1 MRERRNVGNP
11 CPVTDR
17 KREGIRFTLVWQGT
31 YQQRWLPRNNVT
43 PAITTRVFSLL
54 HGQTRPHDVLG
65 WAEELQSALIW
76 VFSMIQPGQW
86 LTMTSTWTLK
96 FVSFFSSRQMLKY
109 CTFMWAVRGRRRFYF
124 RLIPSLTWK
133 TLRENYTCPADAKL
147 RFGFDATALK
157 SEPAKPSRTET
168 TQVKRFSRRGVW
180 KVTVWMSEAFVIL
193 AARQDSTICP
203 AVWATRR
210 SDPFFFTFYFLSRT
224 YTTNISLG
232 RLETFTWIWSNKAA
246 SLSVS
251 YE

>member
-11 CPVTDR
+11 RFVTDR
-17 KREGIRFTLVWQGT
+17 KREGIRFTLAWQGT
-31 YQQRWLPRNNVT
+31 YQQRWLPWNNVT

-54 HGQTRPHDVLG
+54 HGQTRPHDVLS
-65 WAEELQSALIW
+65 WAEELQSTLIW

-109 CTFMWAVRGRRRFYF
+109 CTFMWVVLSGAFISDWFVF
-124 RLIPSLTWK
+124 LTWK

-147 RFGFDATALK
+147 HIGFHVTTLK
-157 SEPAKPSRTET
+157 REPAKPSCAET
-168 TQVKRFSRRGVW
+168 TQVKCFSLRGIW

-203 AVWATRR
+203 SVWATRQF
-210 SDPFFFTFYFLSRT
+210 DPSFLTFYFFSRT

-232 RLETFTWIWSNKAA
+232 RLETLTWIWSNKAA
-246 SLSVS
+246 LLSVS